1 MNNIHTPVL
10 ATEMLSYLA
19 PVDNETYLDC
29 TFGAGGYSKL
39 ILSNCNCKVIAFDRD
54 PAVISIADRFYQ
66 QYPNRFTFFN
76 ENFVEANKY
85 LSKLDKLN
93 GIVMDLGVSSM
104 QLDEANRGFS
114 FRYDAELDM
123 RMSQKGYKASE
134 FVNEASEHQLAD
146 IIYKFGEENKANK
159 IAKHIVLAREK
170 KTITT
175 TLQLANIIREA
186 VGYNNYYKKN
196 KIDSATKTFQAIRI
210 FINDELSAIQNFLN
224 QSLELLAVNGR
235 LIVVSFHA
243 LEDAI
248 VKKFMHQNAVKKVA
262 QSKYSTN
269 KQSPLQNGVLHL
281 LTKKIAVPTRT
292 EIINNPRSRSARLRA
307 ALKINE

>member
-54 PAVISIADRFYQ
+54 PAVISIASQFYQ

-85 LSKLDKLN
+85 LPKLAKLN

-170 KTITT
+170 NQ
-175 TLQLANIIREA
+175 LQLLCN
-186 VGYNNYYKKN
+186 
-196 KIDSATKTFQAIRI
+196 
-210 FINDELSAIQNFLN
+210 
-224 QSLELLAVNGR
+224 
-235 LIVVSFHA
+235 
-243 LEDAI
+243 
-248 VKKFMHQNAVKKVA
+248 
-262 QSKYSTN
+262 
-269 KQSPLQNGVLHL
+269 
-281 LTKKIAVPTRT
+281 
-292 EIINNPRSRSARLRA
+292 
-307 ALKINE
+307 